1 MVLFILR
8 RLWLA
13 ALVCLTVLVVSFILT
28 RLSGDLA
35 ASIAGPNATAADVA
49 IITKNYGLD
58 RPLVV
63 QFLEWAGHAAEGD
76 LGRSFLYHAPV
87 WGLIRDRLP
96 ITLTLGLTGL
106 AIALLVALPLG
117 ILAAVRE
124 GSAMD
129 RGIMMVA
136 LLGQAMPGFWFGLVM
151 IVLLG
156 LDLQWLPI
164 SGVDTWQGYIMP
176 GIVLAFSA
184 IPALMRLTRSGMIDA
199 LAADY
204 IRTARAKGLS
214 RAKIVL
220 KHALRNAAMPVVS
233 IAAVQLGF
241 MLGGS
246 VVIESVFAL
255 PGVGYLAWESITKND
270 FPVVQAV
277 VLFLAVIYIAL
288 TVLAAI
294 FAPYLVPHDP
304 FAQDLNQRL
313 IPPVWMEGSQPAHL
327 LGTDQIGRD
336 YLSRLIYG
344 TRISML
350 IGVLTVITSGLIG
363 ITLGIIGGFY
373 GGRTDDVVMFLI
385 TCRLSIPLILVAL
398 TVVALVGSSLA
409 VVILTLGLLL
419 WDRFAVVARTTTM
432 QVRNLD
438 YIAAAQ
444 AAGAS
449 RVHVL
454 VREVLPNIANHLV
467 VVATLEMALAILL
480 EAALSFLG
488 LGVPPPLPSW
498 GLMIAEAKEY
508 MFFSPLVIMTPGVA
522 LFVLVLGINLLGDGL
537 RDMLGADL
545 RQ

>member
-1 MVLFILR
+1 MPLFIFRKL
-8 RLWLA
+8 LLA
-13 ALVCLTVLVVSFILT
+13 ALVCLTVLVVSFTLT

-35 ASIAGPNATAADVA
+35 ASIGGPNASAADIA

-63 QFLEWAGHAAEGD
+63 QFFDWAGHAAAGD
-76 LGRSFLYHAPV
+76 LGRSFLYHVPV

-124 GSAMD
+124 GSATD

-156 LDLQWLPI
+156 LEMQWLPI
-164 SGVDTWQGYIMP
+164 SGADTWQGYIMP

-214 RAKIVL
+214 RAKIIL

-255 PGVGYLAWESITKND
+255 PGIGYLAWESIIKND

-288 TVLAAI
+288 TLLADMMNA
-294 FAPYLVPHDP
+294 LLDP
-304 FAQDLNQRL
+304 RL
-313 IPPVWMEGSQPAHL
+313 RG
-327 LGTDQIGRD
+327 
-336 YLSRLIYG
+336 
-344 TRISML
+344 
-350 IGVLTVITSGLIG
+350 
-363 ITLGIIGGFY
+363 
-373 GGRTDDVVMFLI
+373 
-385 TCRLSIPLILVAL
+385 
-398 TVVALVGSSLA
+398 
-409 VVILTLGLLL
+409 
-419 WDRFAVVARTTTM
+419 
-432 QVRNLD
+432 
-438 YIAAAQ
+438 
-444 AAGAS
+444 
-449 RVHVL
+449 
-454 VREVLPNIANHLV
+454 
-467 VVATLEMALAILL
+467 
-480 EAALSFLG
+480 
-488 LGVPPPLPSW
+488 
-498 GLMIAEAKEY
+498 
-508 MFFSPLVIMTPGVA
+508 
-522 LFVLVLGINLLGDGL
+522 
-537 RDMLGADL
+537 
-545 RQ
+545 